1 MEVVK
6 FNIMDGLTYNN
17 IINAMKEM
25 VDKERC
31 KNFPPFNNNEYCWKI
46 GFKVFKTI
54 KRHQS

>member
-17 IINAMKEM
+17 IIDTMQEM
-25 VDKERC
+25 VNKERY
-31 KNFPPFNNNEYCWKI
+31 KNFSSFNNNEYCWKI